1 MRSEMRRREFITLIG
16 GTAAAWPLA
25 TRGQLATK
33 TYFVLWV
40 STEAQPDPFIAGFL
54 EGMRERS
61 YVEGQNLALVLR
73 YAPGDPARLRAM
85 LPELLSVSADLIV
98 SSGPAMLAMREATGK
113 PVLFAISGDPVELG
127 IADSLSRPGKNFTGT
142 TFMSLDVAQKRV
154 QLLRELLPDM
164 GNLAILSQKN
174 HPGEQSEHEAT
185 RAAADALSIR
195 LAYVPFA
202 AGPELDGALQRVAD
216 ARADAMLVF
225 PEGVTM
231 VHRAKI
237 ADFALSH
244 RLPSMFGWRE
254 YCDVGGFAS
263 YGGNQRATYR
273 QLAVYADRLLR
284 GEKPQD
290 LPIERIT
297 RFEFV
302 LNLKTAKTLG
312 VDIPPTLLAR
322 ADEVIE

>member
-1 MRSEMRRREFITLIG
+1 VRRREFITLTG
-16 GTAAAWPLA
+16 ATAAAWPVA
-25 TRGQLATK
+25 ARGQRAPRTH
-33 TYFVLWV
+33 FVLWV

-54 EGMRERS
+54 EGMREHS
-61 YVEGQNLALVLR
+61 YVEGQNLALILR

-98 SSGPAMLAMREATGK
+98 SSGPAILAMRAATGK

-127 IADSLSRPGKNFTGT
+127 IAESLSRPGKNFTGT
-142 TFMSLDVAQKRV
+142 TFMSLDLAKKRV
-154 QLLRELLPDM
+154 QLFKELLPGM

-174 HPGEQSEHEAT
+174 HAGEQSEHEAT

-195 LAYVPFA
+195 LTYVPFA

-216 ARADAMLVF
+216 ARADGMLVF
-225 PEGVTM
+225 PDGVTL

-273 QLAVYADRLLR
+273 QLATYADRLLR

-290 LPIERIT
+290 LPIEQIT

-302 LNLKTAKTLG
+302 LNLKTAKRLG
-312 VDIPPTLLAR
+312 VEIPPTMLAR
-322 ADEVIE
+322 ADEAIE

>member
-1 MRSEMRRREFITLIG
+1 MRRREFITLIG

>member
-1 MRSEMRRREFITLIG
+1 MRRREFIALIG
-16 GTAAAWPLA
+16 STAAAAPLA
-25 TRGQLATK
+25 AWAQPAPK
-33 TYFVLWV
+33 THFVLWV
-40 STEAQPDPFIAGFL
+40 STEAQPDPFIDGFR
-54 EGMRERS
+54 EGMREHGF
-61 YVEGQNLALVLR
+61 VEGRNLAFVLR

-85 LPELLSVSADLIV
+85 LPELVSVPADLIV
-98 SSGPAMLAMREATGK
+98 SSGPAILAMRAATGR

-127 IADSLSRPGKNFTGT
+127 IADSLARPGKNFTGT

-154 QLLRELLPDM
+154 QLLKELLPGM
-164 GNLAILSQKN
+164 STLAILSQKN

-185 RAAADALSIR
+185 RAAALALSLR

-225 PEGVTM
+225 PDGVTM

-254 YCDVGGFAS
+254 HCDAGGFAS

-273 QLAVYADRLLR
+273 RLAAYADRLLR

-290 LPIERIT
+290 LPIERVT

-302 LNLKTAKTLG
+302 LNLKTAKALG
-312 VDIPPTLLAR
+312 LDLPASVLAR

>member
-1 MRSEMRRREFITLIG
+1 MWSEMRRREFITLIG

-73 YAPGDPARLRAM
+73 YVPGDPARLRAM

-98 SSGPAMLAMREATGK
+98 SSGPAILAMRAATGK

-154 QLLRELLPDM
+154 QLLRELLPGM

-174 HPGEQSEHEAT
+174 HTGEQSEHEAT

-263 YGGNQRATYR
+263 YGGNQRETYR
-273 QLAVYADRLLR
+273 RLAVYADRLLR
-284 GEKPQD
+284 GEKPQGTKS
-290 LPIERIT
+290 LPR
-297 RFEFV
+297 
-302 LNLKTAKTLG
+302 
-312 VDIPPTLLAR
+312 
-322 ADEVIE
+322 

>member
-1 MRSEMRRREFITLIG
+1 VRRREFITLIG

-25 TRGQLATK
+25 ARAQPAPK
-33 TYFVLWV
+33 THFVLWV
-40 STEAQPDPFIAGFL
+40 STEAQPDPFIDGFR
-54 EGMRERS
+54 EGMREYR
-61 YVEGQNLALVLR
+61 YVEGQNLAFVLR
-73 YAPGDPARLRAM
+73 YAPGDPARLRPM
-85 LPELLSVSADLIV
+85 LPELVSVPADLIV
-98 SSGPAMLAMREATGK
+98 SSGPAILAMRAATGK

-127 IADSLSRPGKNFTGT
+127 IAESLARPGKNFTGI

-154 QLLRELLPDM
+154 QLLKELLPGM
-164 GNLAILSQKN
+164 SNLAILSQKN
-174 HPGEQSEHEAT
+174 HAGEPSEHEAT
-185 RAAADALSIR
+185 RAAADALSIG

-202 AGPELDGALQRVAD
+202 AGPELDGALQRVSD
-216 ARADAMLVF
+216 TRADAMLVF
-225 PEGVTM
+225 PDGVTL

-254 YCDVGGFAS
+254 YCDAGGFAS

-273 QLAVYADRLLR
+273 RLAAYADRLLR

-290 LPIERIT
+290 LPIERVA

-302 LNLKTAKTLG
+302 LNLKIAKTLG
-312 VDIPPTLLAR
+312 VEIPPTLLAR
-322 ADEVIE
+322 ADGVIE